1 MQKKSLAFILGIVL
15 TMSTIICGC
24 GKNNTETTAEKQPS
38 SEETK
43 QEDKKA
49 AEDKA
54 EDDETLIGSDAATV
68 RFKVGTTTAP
78 DGHYVKGL
86 QEMQKLLEEYSGGE
100 MTLDIYPNSQLGN
113 ERDLMENVGM
123 GVQEMCLISTG
134 PIPNFVPDFAALDL
148 PYIFADNQEAYEIL
162 DGEIGTSLLE
172 QLKPQGIYGVGFWE
186 CGFREITN
194 NKKEVVTPDDLKGMK
209 IRTMENNVHMA
220 TYNALGATSTPM
232 AWSEIFTALQQG
244 TVDGQE
250 TPIEIIASAKV
261 YEVQKYTSMV
271 DLFYSP
277 AVLMV
282 CQSTYDGL
290 TEEQK
295 EAFDKAAEE
304 AKDYQ
309 RKYSQSYKG
318 EGMQIM
324 KEAGVVFTDVDKEVW
339 KEAASVVY
347 DQAESLGLDQE
358 LVDKLTKK

>member
-1 MQKKSLAFILGIVL
+1 MQKRSLAIVL
-15 TMSTIICGC
+15 GVVLAVSALGC
-24 GKNNTETTAEKQPS
+24 GNNSTQK

-43 QEDKKA
+43 EKA
-49 AEDKA
+49 AQDSGEEQDTEEEK
-54 EDDETLIGSDAATV
+54 DETLMGADTAVT

-86 QEMQKLLEEYSGGE
+86 QEMQRLLEEYSDGE

-134 PIPNFVPDFAALDL
+134 PIPNFVPDFAVLDL
-148 PYIFADNQEAYEIL
+148 PYLFDNAEEAYEVL
-162 DGEIGTSLLE
+162 DGEIGTSLLK
-172 QLKPQGIYGVGFWE
+172 QLEPQGIYGVGFWE
-186 CGFREITN
+186 CGFRDVTN
-194 NKKEVVTPDDLKGMK
+194 NKKEIVTPDDLKGMK

-220 TYNALGATSTPM
+220 TYNALGATATPM

-250 TPIEIIASAKV
+250 TPIQIIASAKV
-261 YEVQKYTSMV
+261 YEVQKYTSMIG
-271 DLFYSP
+271 LFYSP
-277 AVLMV
+277 CVLMIS
-282 CQSTYDGL
+282 QDIYNGL

-295 EAFDKAAEE
+295 KAFDKAAEE
-304 AKDYQ
+304 AKVYQ
-309 RKYSQSYKG
+309 REYSQSFLDKG
-318 EGMQIM
+318 IQIM
-324 KEAGVVFTDVDKEVW
+324 KDAGVVFTDVDKEVW
-339 KEAASVVY
+339 KQAASVVY

>member
-1 MQKKSLAFILGIVL
+1 MQKKSLAIVL
-15 TMSTIICGC
+15 GVLLAVSVLGC
-24 GKNNTETTAEKQPS
+24 GNNSAQKSEDTQEKAAQDSGKEQDAEEKEEEK
-38 SEETK
+38 EETLMGA
-43 QEDKKA
+43 DTA
-49 AEDKA
+49 V
-54 EDDETLIGSDAATV
+54 T

-86 QEMQKLLEEYSGGE
+86 QEMQRLLEEYSGGE

-134 PIPNFVPDFAALDL
+134 PIPNFVPDFAVLDL
-148 PYIFADNQEAYEIL
+148 PYLFDDAEQAYEVL
-162 DGEIGTSLLE
+162 DGEIGTSLLK
-172 QLKPQGIYGVGFWE
+172 QLESQGIYGVGFWE
-186 CGFREITN
+186 CGFRDVTN
-194 NKKEVVTPDDLKGMK
+194 NKKEIVTPDDLKGMK

-220 TYNALGATSTPM
+220 TYNALGATATPM

-250 TPIEIIASAKV
+250 TPIQIIASAKV
-261 YEVQKYTSMV
+261 YEVQKYTSMIG
-271 DLFYSP
+271 LFYSP
-277 AVLMV
+277 CVLMIS
-282 CQSTYDGL
+282 QDIYNGL

-304 AKDYQ
+304 AKVYQ
-309 RKYSQSYKG
+309 REYSQSFLD
-318 EGMQIM
+318 EGIQIM
-324 KEAGVVFTDVDKEVW
+324 KDAGVVFTDVDKEVW
-339 KEAASVVY
+339 KQAASVVY